1 MQFEVAGIFC
11 YRSLCNAFL
20 VKEDTDWVKNVY
32 NMRWRAA
39 DQEIDQKGRGER
51 LCKKIQ
57 ARNLNKEDAMDRRR

>member
-1 MQFEVAGIFC
+1 MRFIPGSVHMQFEVAGIFC

-39 DQEIDQKGRGER
+39 DQEVDQRGRGER
-51 LCKKIQ
+51 LCRKI
-57 ARNLNKEDAMDRRR
+57 AKHVI